1 MNRLALS
8 TLSALAL
15 SAGPA
20 RAADPGEEAA
30 GSYRVETTGTTGSL
44 KVGERGKLVLS
55 IEPLQAKVHIHPQ
68 APLKIKLT
76 APAGLKLDKAEL
88 GHKDATDPKA
98 DGRRYEVPF
107 TAVAAGKQEARAN
120 LDFFICSDTWCV
132 KQVRQVTF
140 PVDVR

>member
-1 MNRLALS
+1 MTRF
-8 TLSALAL
+8 ALAVL
-15 SAGPA
+15 AAALADGPA

-30 GSYRVETTGTTGSL
+30 RSYRVETAGTTGSL
-44 KVGERGKLVLS
+44 KLGEKGKLVLT
-55 IEPLQAKVHIHPQ
+55 IEPLQPKVHIHPQ

-88 GHKDATDPKA
+88 VHRDAADPKA
-98 DGRRYEVPF
+98 DGRRFEVPF
-107 TAVAAGKQEARAN
+107 TAAAAGRQEARAD

-140 PVDVR
+140 PVEVR